1 MPPPSDTHTAQI
13 AATAALFYLSHAF
26 DWDYQCT
33 FFWMNLRMMCD
44 QKQIESPSAH
54 RFLQWFVAS
63 KSVST
68 RDLDFNLHL
77 SNSRYSRHADFARF
91 TAIMATGFL
100 PAVEALDCGLVVSA
114 ISQKF
119 RRELPYGQKYQLW
132 VRFVGW
138 DDRHVYL
145 EHVFCVSQNES
156 ETTTP
161 TTNDDDNDRIRQ
173 QVTLNGSAEAVQQ
186 VVNLQT
192 QVFHARPL
200 VVASILTVRFTT
212 TRTKIG
218 QKIVTPEQ
226 IFHHMNLGGELPA
239 VAPPPK
245 DIVDWNQA
253 VEVSSGR
260 FTKNNMR
267 SKL

>member
-1 MPPPSDTHTAQI
+1 MTGKITASARNI
-13 AATAALFYLSHAF
+13 GVAPALTVICLAV
-26 DWDYQCT
+26 
-33 FFWMNLRMMCD
+33 
-44 QKQIESPSAH
+44 EP
-54 RFLQWFVAS
+54 
-63 KSVST
+63 VST
-68 RDLDFNLHL
+68 IER
-77 SNSRYSRHADFARF
+77 
-91 TAIMATGFL
+91 
-100 PAVEALDCGLVVSA
+100 VV
-114 ISQKF
+114 
-119 RRELPYGQKYQLW
+119 P
-132 VRFVGW
+132 
-138 DDRHVYL
+138 D
-145 EHVFCVSQNES
+145 
-156 ETTTP
+156 TTY
-161 TTNDDDNDRIRQ
+161 
-173 QVTLNGSAEAVQQ
+173 GSAEAVQQ

-200 VVASILTVRFTT
+200 VVASILTLRFTT

-239 VAPPPK
+239 VALPPK